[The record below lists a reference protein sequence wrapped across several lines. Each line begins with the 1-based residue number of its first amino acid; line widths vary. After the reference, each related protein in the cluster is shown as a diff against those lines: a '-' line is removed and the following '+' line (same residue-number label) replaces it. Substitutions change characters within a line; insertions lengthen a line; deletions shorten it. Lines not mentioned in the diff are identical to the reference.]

1 MTLCFYYCVS
11 ILFDTRM
18 SNMSFREK
26 SAWIS
31 FVLLLALATPF
42 FVQVARIEV
51 GAASSEGSFHFFLLL
66 FVAFIVGEIVLHAI
80 IAMQSPRDA
89 RAPKDE
95 RERLIDLK
103 AMRVAFF
110 VLMTG
115 AILVIVMVHFPVDR
129 FQILQALLLAVV
141 VAELVMLGA
150 RIFYYRRAL

>member
-1 MTLCFYYCVS
+1 ML
-11 ILFDTRM
+11 

-26 SAWIS
+26 STWIS
-31 FVLLLALATPF
+31 FVLLLAISIPF
-42 FVQVARIEV
+42 FTQVLRIEN
-51 GAASSEGSFHFFLLL
+51 GRASSEASFHLFLAL
-66 FVAFIVGEIVLHAI
+66 VIVFIVGEIVLHAVI
-80 IAMQSPRDA
+80 VMQSPRDA

-115 AILVIVMVHFPVDR
+115 ALLVVVLVHFPVDR

-141 VAELVMLGA
+141 VAELTMLGA
-150 RIFYYRRAL
+150 RLVYYRRDV